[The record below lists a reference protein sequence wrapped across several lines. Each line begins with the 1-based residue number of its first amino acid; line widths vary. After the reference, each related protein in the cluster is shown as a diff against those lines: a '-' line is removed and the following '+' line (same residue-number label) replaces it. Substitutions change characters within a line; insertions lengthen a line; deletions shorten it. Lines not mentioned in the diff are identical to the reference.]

1 MNKAMKKNKRQ
12 TVHYAWKIMAACIMI
27 KLGSSGAIHAAM
39 SNFVAPIVEELGCQ
53 VSELTMFTSIQAV
66 AMALLYTTAAK
77 LLTTR
82 RPGLIIGAASVVE
95 ISGLALMA
103 SYRSVTM
110 FYLSG
115 ALIGIAQAFSGFVAM
130 PILLNMWF
138 KKKNGTVLGIVT
150 AVGTAATMGY
160 SLLSGQLIT
169 SFGWR
174 WAYLIMALMSAVITI
189 PAVFILIKSPEEVG
203 CEPYGIEEAEK
214 KVMPGG
220 GEAVCGL
227 SKKEAFKLPLLYLA
241 WTACV
246 FYSYGSGV
254 QGYITPFATM
264 ELHQTVNFGAMAAV
278 IVSLGGT
285 FSSLIVGRINDRFGV
300 KAGLAWGAVTTGI
313 GYTMMFLSYT
323 NPLFLYPAAFIT
335 GLGSSMYMV
344 QCPLLAGSIVGDK
357 QYSEIWALMMMV
369 NSLIGGGLYSSIGL
383 FYDRFGSYS
392 GAFLMGIILYVAA
405 GAMGMISVNRG
416 KKKGYFYESNRK
428 R

>member
-254 QGYITPFATM
+254 QG
-264 ELHQTVNFGAMAAV
+264 
-278 IVSLGGT
+278 
-285 FSSLIVGRINDRFGV
+285 
-300 KAGLAWGAVTTGI
+300 
-313 GYTMMFLSYT
+313 
-323 NPLFLYPAAFIT
+323 
-335 GLGSSMYMV
+335 
-344 QCPLLAGSIVGDK
+344 
-357 QYSEIWALMMMV
+357 
-369 NSLIGGGLYSSIGL
+369 
-383 FYDRFGSYS
+383 
-392 GAFLMGIILYVAA
+392 
-405 GAMGMISVNRG
+405 
-416 KKKGYFYESNRK
+416 
-428 R
+428 

>member
-1 MNKAMKKNKRQ
+1 MRKSQK
-12 TVHYAWKIMAACIMI
+12 TGIHYAWKIMIACIMI
-27 KLGSSGAIHAAM
+27 KLGSAGAIHAAM
-39 SNFVAPIVEELGCQ
+39 SNFVTPIVEELGCQ
-53 VSELTMFTSIQAV
+53 VSELTMFTSIQAI

-77 LLTTR
+77 LLTSK

-95 ISGLALMA
+95 ISGLALMS
-103 SYRSVTM
+103 SYRSVHM

-169 SFGWR
+169 CFGWR
-174 WAYLIMALMSAVITI
+174 TAYLIMALMSAVITV
-189 PAVFILIKSPEEVG
+189 PAVFLLIKSPQEAG
-203 CEPYGIEEAEK
+203 CEPYGIEEAEEETAMHK
-214 KVMPGG
+214 G
-220 GEAVCGL
+220 GEEAFGL
-227 SKKEAFKLPLLYLA
+227 SKKEAFRMPLLYIA

-246 FYSYGSGV
+246 LYSYGSGI

-264 ELHQTVNFGAMAAV
+264 ELKQTVNFGAMVSVAA
-278 IVSLGGT
+278 SLGGT
-285 FSSLIVGRINDRFGV
+285 ISSLIVGRINDRFGV

-313 GYTMMFLSYT
+313 GYAIIFLSYG
-323 NPLFLYPAAFIT
+323 NPMMLYPAAFIT

-344 QCPLLAGSIVGDK
+344 QCPLLAGNIVGDR

-383 FYDRFGSYS
+383 FYDKMGSYS
-392 GAFLMGIILYVAA
+392 GAFLMGIVLYAAA
-405 GAMGMISVNRG
+405 GVLGAVSVNRG
-416 KKKGYFYESNRK
+416 SKMQAEMK
-428 R
+428 RSKTMW